1 MRKSLTWVAVGTTVA
16 AAALSVA
23 GTANAA
29 ALKGTSLSIEK
40 SAKSVTAGNTVT
52 ISGQLKSGKTA
63 VDHQAVTLDWVGP
76 KGALHYITRGTTSGP
91 TGNVSFKLRPEASR
105 TYELVFHS
113 AGGYAGSSS
122 AKVTVPVNKIGTALG
137 VTGATTI
144 QVGSTATV
152 TGTLKAGSA
161 DLAGKAVELDTLAK
175 GKLSWTHRA
184 ANTSKAGTVSFTV
197 KPGSTTTY
205 ELVYPG
211 NWQYKGSHSASAK
224 VTVTKV
230 PASLVAV
237 EAAGTTAG
245 TETVT
250 GTLTAGTKAL
260 GSETVT
266 LKYKNSK
273 GVWVARDSKTT
284 GSAGTVAFTVKPSS
298 ATTYE
303 LVFTGTPVY
312 TAATSN
318 TVIAG

>member
-29 ALKGTSLSIEK
+29 TLKGTSLSIEK
-40 SAKSVTAGNTVT
+40 SAKSVTAGKTVT
-52 ISGQLKSGKTA
+52 ISGQLKSGSTA

-76 KGALHYITRGTTSGP
+76 HGVLHYITRGTTSGV
-91 TGNVSFKLRPEASR
+91 TGNVSFKLSPEATR

-113 AGGYAGSSS
+113 AGGYAGSHSGE
-122 AKVTVPVNKIGTALG
+122 ATVPVNKIGTTLG

-144 QVGSTATV
+144 EVGSEATL

-161 DLAGKAVELDTLAK
+161 DLNGKTVELDTVAK

-184 ANTSKAGTVSFTV
+184 ANTKAGVVSFSV

-211 NWQYKGSHSASAK
+211 NWQYKGSHSAAAK

-230 PASLVAV
+230 PATLGAV
-237 EAAGTTAG
+237 EAAGT
-245 TETVT
+245 
-250 GTLTAGTKAL
+250 KA
-260 GSETVT
+260 
-266 LKYKNSK
+266 
-273 GVWVARDSKTT
+273 
-284 GSAGTVAFTVKPSS
+284 

-303 LVFTGTPVY
+303 LVFSGTSKY
-312 TAATSN
+312 STATSN